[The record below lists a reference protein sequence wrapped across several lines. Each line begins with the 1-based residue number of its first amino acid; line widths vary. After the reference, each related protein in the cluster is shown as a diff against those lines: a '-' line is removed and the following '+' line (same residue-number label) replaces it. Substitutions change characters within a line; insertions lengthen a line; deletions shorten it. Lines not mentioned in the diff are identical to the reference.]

1 MTTTEKIEEYLA
13 SYKLKHQ
20 EFLLEQSLKGADIE
34 KAQDEMAKA
43 VGQLPMGPFIFE
55 PQFPSLHVS
64 IASDNTYTD
73 LYLILIHNDRVISKE
88 AFLEKVTDALE
99 SCTQQ
104 DYPERREV
112 DRGYAKLI
120 LQIIKNSDVYDC
132 IIKAYEHYDAALKA
146 LDKLCK
152 DFQAWNAEVWD
163 RLHDVAIEWCANR
176 DSIRPGIEVEI
187 LNLKN
192 YTSQIK
198 QVWKLVEKDNSTKIV
213 FKDNTR
219 LDFPSSKIGT
229 VGTWVLAHP
238 KYKPLLDYLREMED
252 KMSKIGK

>member
-1 MTTTEKIEEYLA
+1 MTTIEKLEEYLA

-55 PQFPSLHVS
+55 PRFPSLHVS
-64 IASDNTYTD
+64 VASDYTYID
-73 LYLILIHNDRVISKE
+73 LYIVLIHNERVLSKE
-88 AFLEKVTDALE
+88 VFLERVTDALE
-99 SCTQQ
+99 SCAQQ

-120 LQIIKNSDVYDC
+120 LQLIKDSDIYDC
-132 IIKAYEHYDAALKA
+132 IIRAYERYHAALKD
-146 LDKLCK
+146 LDELCK
-152 DFQAWNAEVWD
+152 NFQAWNEEVWD
-163 RLHDVAIEWCANR
+163 KLHNVAIEWCENK
-176 DSIRPGIEVEI
+176 DNIKPGIEVEI

-198 QVWKLVEKDNSTKIV
+198 QVWKLVEKDNTTKTV

-238 KYKPLLDYLREMED
+238 EYKPLLAYLREMED
-252 KMSKIGK
+252 EMSKK